1 MIGKLQRV
9 PLRDVWKHEARDFT
23 MWLENNI
30 DVLNDAVDLQLSKVE
45 REQSAGTFNVDLVAE
60 DQDGNLVVI
69 ENQLEKSNHDHLGKL
84 ITYLTALDAK
94 RAIWIVADPRPEH
107 VGALAWLNESSSAAS
122 FYLLKVEAVQIGGS
136 EPAPLLTLITGPSEE
151 ARQVGETKK
160 ELAERYVIRQRF
172 WESLLERSKGRT
184 ELFSNISPSQYGWL
198 SKGTGVRGVNLWYSV
213 RQHDAQVEVYIDR
226 GADLEKENK
235 AIFDKLFRSRKS
247 IEKAFGH
254 ALEWQRLD
262 DRRACRVR
270 KVFAHG
276 GYRDDE
282 RWPDVQDAL
291 IDAMVRLEK
300 SFKPHIA
307 RLNF

>member
-1 MIGKLQRV
+1 MKAAGEMEVGGGARMIGKLQRV

-23 MWLENNI
+23 IWLENNI

-160 ELAERYVIRQRF
+160 KLAERYVIRQRF
-172 WESLLERSKGRT
+172 
-184 ELFSNISPSQYGWL
+184 
-198 SKGTGVRGVNLWYSV
+198 
-213 RQHDAQVEVYIDR
+213 
-226 GADLEKENK
+226 
-235 AIFDKLFRSRKS
+235 
-247 IEKAFGH
+247 
-254 ALEWQRLD
+254 
-262 DRRACRVR
+262 
-270 KVFAHG
+270 
-276 GYRDDE
+276 
-282 RWPDVQDAL
+282 
-291 IDAMVRLEK
+291 
-300 SFKPHIA
+300 
-307 RLNF
+307 